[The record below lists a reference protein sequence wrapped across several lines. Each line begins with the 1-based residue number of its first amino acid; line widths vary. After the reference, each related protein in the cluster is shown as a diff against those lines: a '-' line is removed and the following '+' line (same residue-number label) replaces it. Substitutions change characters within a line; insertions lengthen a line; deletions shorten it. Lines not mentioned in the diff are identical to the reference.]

1 MSDMAID
8 ILLSATAFFGF
19 LTVGCFVGTCFPTTS
34 PGARYS
40 PTIGAIIGIIT
51 AVVSYLWLSGHC

>member
-8 ILLSATAFFGF
+8 ILLSATAFFGC
-19 LTVGCFVGTCFPTTS
+19 LAIGCFAGTCFPTTS
-34 PGARYS
+34 PGAKYS
-40 PTIGAIIGIIT
+40 LTIGAIIGIIA